1 MRNVSS
7 GFLPE
12 QRQMEKLPHGLF
24 SEESSHQVTQANTMF
39 TVPMS
44 PRFCCH

>member
-24 SEESSHQVTQANTMF
+24 SEESSHQVTQANTECLQY
-39 TVPMS
+39 P
-44 PRFCCH
+44 